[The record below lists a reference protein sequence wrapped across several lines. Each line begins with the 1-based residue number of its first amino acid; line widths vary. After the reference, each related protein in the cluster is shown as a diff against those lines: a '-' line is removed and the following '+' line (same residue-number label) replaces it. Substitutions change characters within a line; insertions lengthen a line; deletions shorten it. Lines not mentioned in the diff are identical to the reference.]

1 MSLARGLER
10 RLEQLVD
17 GMAAR
22 LFRGRMHPVELAN
35 LLIRE
40 ADLALHILPV
50 GPEAPNAFAVTLGG
64 EPAEA
69 EARDAVERELAVAVE
84 QTAWERGWRLPGPVR
99 VSLIVGSGPAA
110 TAAVRAAFV
119 AGPLPPWARLLPP
132 GRPPVEVCPNR
143 AVVGRS
149 SQADARID
157 DAEVSRRH
165 ALLWREAGGMWV
177 ADLGSSNG
185 THLNGEPVAEVAEV
199 VDGDLLAFGGPS
211 FVFRSV

>member
-35 LLIRE
+35 LLVRQ
-40 ADLALHILPV
+40 ADLALRVGPM
-50 GPEAPNAFAVTLGG
+50 GPEAPNTFTVTLGG
-64 EPAEA
+64 EPTEA
-69 EARDAVERELAVAVE
+69 AARDEVERELGTVVHETAV
-84 QTAWERGWRLPGPVR
+84 ERGWRLPGPVQ
-99 VSLIVGSGPAA
+99 VNLVVGSGAPAA
-110 TAAVRAAFV
+110 ASVRASFV
-119 AGPLPPWARLLPP
+119 SGPLPAWARLLPP
-132 GRPPVEVCPNR
+132 GRPAVEVCPNR

-149 SQADARID
+149 SQADVRLEAE
-157 DAEVSRRH
+157 EVSRRH
-165 ALLWREAGGMWV
+165 ALLWQEAGGIWV

-185 THLNGEPVAEVAEV
+185 TRLNGEPIPEVAEV
-199 VDGDLLAFGGPS
+199 VDGDLLTFGGPS

>member
-1 MSLARGLER
+1 VSLARGLER

-22 LFRGRMHPVELAN
+22 IFRGRISPVELAN
-35 LLIRE
+35 LLVRQ
-40 ADLALHILPV
+40 ADLALQV
-50 GPEAPNAFAVTLGG
+50 GPFGPQAPNAFTVTLGG

-69 EARDAVERELAVAVE
+69 AAQDEVQRELAAAVTE
-84 QTAWERGWRLPGPVR
+84 TAVERGWRLPGPVQ
-99 VSLIVGSGPAA
+99 VDLVIGSGAPAA
-110 TAAVRAAFV
+110 ASVQATFV
-119 AGPLPPWARLLPP
+119 AGPLRVWARLLPP
-132 GRPPVEVCPNR
+132 GRPAVEVRPNR

-149 SQADARID
+149 SQADVCLE

-165 ALLWREAGGMWV
+165 ALLWREAGGIWV

-185 THLNGEPVAEVAEV
+185 TRLNGEALNEVSEV
-199 VDGDLLAFGGPS
+199 VDGDLLTFGGPS

>member
-22 LFRGRMHPVELAN
+22 IFRGRMHPVELAS
-35 LLIRE
+35 LLVRQ
-40 ADLALHILPV
+40 ADLSLQV
-50 GPEAPNAFAVTLGG
+50 GPLGPQAPNAFTVTLGG

-69 EARDAVERELAVAVE
+69 AARDEVERELAAAVAE
-84 QTAWERGWRLPGPVR
+84 TAFERGWRLPGPVR
-99 VSLIVGSGPAA
+99 VTLAIGSGAPAA
-110 TAAVRAAFV
+110 ASVQATFLT
-119 AGPLPPWARLLPP
+119 GPLPAWARLLPP
-132 GRPPVEVCPNR
+132 GHPALEVRPNR

-149 SQADARID
+149 SQADVHLE

-165 ALLWREAGGMWV
+165 ALLWREAGGIWV

-185 THLNGEPVAEVAEV
+185 TRLNGEAIPEVAEV
-199 VDGDLLAFGGPS
+199 VDGDLLTFGGPS

>member
-1 MSLARGLER
+1 VSLARGLER

-22 LFRGRMHPVELAN
+22 IFRGRISPVELAN
-35 LLIRE
+35 LLVRQ
-40 ADLALHILPV
+40 ADLALQV
-50 GPEAPNAFAVTLGG
+50 GPHGPQAPNAFTVTLGG

-69 EARDAVERELAVAVE
+69 AAQDEVERELAAAVTE
-84 QTAWERGWRLPGPVR
+84 TAVERGWRLPGPVQ
-99 VSLIVGSGPAA
+99 VDLVVGSGAPAA
-110 TAAVRAAFV
+110 AAVQAAFV
-119 AGPLPPWARLLPP
+119 TGPLRAWARLLPP
-132 GRPPVEVCPNR
+132 GGAAVEVRPNR

-149 SQADARID
+149 SQADVRLE

-165 ALLWREAGGMWV
+165 ALLWREAGGIWV

-185 THLNGEPVAEVAEV
+185 TRLNGEALAEVSEV
-199 VDGDLLAFGGPS
+199 VDGDLLTFGGPS

>member
-35 LLIRE
+35 LLVRQ
-40 ADLALHILPV
+40 ADLALRVGPL
-50 GPEAPNAFAVTLGG
+50 GPEAPNAFVVTLGG

-69 EARDAVERELAVAVE
+69 ATRDEVERELGAVVQETAV
-84 QTAWERGWRLPGPVR
+84 ERGWRLPGPVR
-99 VSLIVGSGPAA
+99 VSLAIGSGPASA
-110 TAAVRAAFV
+110 AAVQATFV
-119 AGPLPPWARLLPP
+119 TGTLPVWARLLPP
-132 GRPPVEVCPNR
+132 GRPAVEVRPNR

-149 SQADARID
+149 TQADVCLE
-157 DAEVSRRH
+157 DAAVSRRH
-165 ALLWREAGGMWV
+165 ALLWREAGGIWV

-185 THLNGEPVAEVAEV
+185 TRLNGEAIPEVAEV
-199 VDGDLLAFGGPS
+199 VDGDLLTFGEPS

>member
-10 RLEQLVD
+10 RLENLVD

-35 LLIRE
+35 LLVRR
-40 ADLALHILPV
+40 ADLSLRISPI
-50 GPEAPNAFAVTLGG
+50 GPEAPNAYVVTLGG

-69 EARDAVERELAVAVE
+69 DARDVVERELAAAVE
-84 QTAWERGWRLPGPVR
+84 ETALERGWRLPGPVR
-99 VSLIVGSGPAA
+99 VTLVIGSGAPAA
-110 TAAVRAAFV
+110 ASVAADFLN
-119 AGPLPPWARLLPP
+119 GPLPAWARLLPP
-132 GRPPVEVCPNR
+132 GGAPVEVCPNR

-149 SQADARID
+149 SLADVRLE

-165 ALLWREAGGMWV
+165 ALLWREAGGIWV

-185 THLNGEPVAEVAEV
+185 TRLNGEALPEVAEV
-199 VDGDLLAFGGPS
+199 VDGDLLSFGGPS
-211 FVFRSV
+211 FLFRSV

>member
-50 GPEAPNAFAVTLGG
+50 GPEAPNAFTVTLGG

-69 EARDAVERELAVAVE
+69 EARDAVERELALAVE
-84 QTAWERGWRLPGPVR
+84 ETAWERGWRLPGPVQ
-99 VSLIVGSGPAA
+99 VSLVVGSGPAA
-110 TAAVRAAFV
+110 AASVRAAFV
-119 AGPLPPWARLLPP
+119 SGPRPPWARLLPP
-132 GRPPVEVCPNR
+132 GRPHVEVCLNR
-143 AVVGRS
+143 AIVGRS
-149 SQADARID
+149 SQADARLD

-185 THLNGEPVAEVAEV
+185 TQLNGETVAEVAEV
-199 VDGDLLAFGGPS
+199 VDGDLLTFGGPS

>member
-35 LLIRE
+35 LLVRE

-50 GPEAPNAFAVTLGG
+50 GPEAPNTFTVTLGG

-69 EARDAVERELAVAVE
+69 AARDAVERELALAVQE
-84 QTAWERGWRLPGPVR
+84 TAWERGWRLPGPVQ
-99 VSLIVGSGPAA
+99 VSLVVGSGPAA
-110 TAAVRAAFV
+110 AAAVQAAFV

-149 SQADARID
+149 SQADTRIE

-185 THLNGEPVAEVAEV
+185 TRLNGETVAEVAEV
-199 VDGDLLAFGGPS
+199 VDGDLLTFGGPS

>member
-35 LLIRE
+35 LLVRQ
-40 ADLALHILPV
+40 ADLALRVSPL
-50 GPEAPNAFAVTLGG
+50 GPEAPNSFVVTLGG

-69 EARDAVERELAVAVE
+69 ATRDEVERELAAVVQE
-84 QTAWERGWRLPGPVR
+84 TAVDRGWRVPGPVQ
-99 VSLIVGSGPAA
+99 VSLATGSGPASA
-110 TAAVRAAFV
+110 AAVRATFV
-119 AGPLPPWARLLPP
+119 TGPLPAWARLLPP
-132 GRPPVEVCPNR
+132 GLPAVEVRPNR

-149 SQADARID
+149 TQADVRIE
-157 DAEVSRRH
+157 DAAVSRRH
-165 ALLWREAGGMWV
+165 ALLWREAGGIWV
-177 ADLGSSNG
+177 ADLSSSNG
-185 THLNGEPVAEVAEV
+185 TRLNGEAIPEVAEV
-199 VDGDLLAFGGPS
+199 VDGDLLTFGEPS

>member
-35 LLIRE
+35 LLVRQ
-40 ADLALHILPV
+40 ADLALRVGPL
-50 GPEAPNAFAVTLGG
+50 GPEAPNAFTVTLGG
-64 EPAEA
+64 EPPEV
-69 EARDAVERELAVAVE
+69 EARLEAERELAAAVAA
-84 QTAWERGWRLPGPVR
+84 TAVERGWRLAGPVR
-99 VSLIVGSGPAA
+99 VDLAPGTGPAA
-110 TAAVRAAFV
+110 AAEVRGEFL
-119 AGPLPPWARLLPP
+119 AGPLPAWARLLPP
-132 GRPPVEVCPNR
+132 GRPALEVRPNR

-149 SQADARID
+149 SEADVCLP

-165 ALLWREAGGMWV
+165 ALLWQEAGGIWV

-185 THLNGEPVAEVAEV
+185 TRLNGESIPEVAEV
-199 VDGDLLAFGGPS
+199 VDGDLLSFGVPS
-211 FVFRSV
+211 LVFRSV